1 MKHELIE
8 MLEGQLSASMDEFR
22 FLHTRGV
29 AYTAAALAMR
39 WYKYEVD
46 RVMIAGYMHDCAK
59 CMPIPEQLRIA
70 EEHMIYISDYYLQ
83 HPKLLHAVTGPAVA
97 QEQYGIFDREVQE
110 AIRTHT
116 TGAPNMSV
124 MQKIIYVADF
134 IEPNREDIVL
144 RMENYREMAFLDLD
158 KAVYMI
164 ADRTVTY
171 LTEKGEDFDPITIA
185 TRDYYK
191 KLIEERDT
199 EKKENGIL

>member
-1 MKHELIE
+1 MKYELINMIE
-8 MLEGQLSASMDEFR
+8 SQLQARLDEQR
-22 FLHTRGV
+22 FLHTRSV
-29 AYTAAALAMR
+29 AYTAAAMAMR

-59 CMPIPEQLRIA
+59 SMELSAALSAA
-70 EEHMIYISDYYLQ
+70 EDAMIYVSDYHIQ
-83 HPKLLHAVTGPAVA
+83 HPQLIHAIVGPAIA
-97 QEQYGIFDREVQE
+97 QQEFGIFDREIHE

-134 IEPNREDIVL
+134 IEPNREGGVMHL
-144 RMENYREMAFLDLD
+144 ENYREAAFTDLD

-164 ADRTVTY
+164 AENTINY
-171 LTEKGEDFDPITIA
+171 LTKKGADIDPATIA

-191 KLIEERDT
+191 KLIDER
-199 EKKENGIL
+199 ENN